1 MKGRNTTIGVVATN
15 AALSKD
21 EAAKLAQVAHDGL
34 AKAIDPIHTMV
45 DGDTMF
51 SLSYGTRTADM
62 NALITAVIEVTRRA
76 VVNSVLAA
84 GETK

>member
-1 MKGRNTTIGVVATN
+1 
-15 AALSKD
+15 
-21 EAAKLAQVAHDGL
+21 
-34 AKAIDPIHTMV
+34 MV